1 MGYSDGRKQV
11 RRILKIIE
19 RLQKV
24 QKSRGIRVRDLAEFY
39 GVDITR
45 IYEDLKIIRDFYD
58 LKKDRGSYWIES
70 TGPLRWPR
78 ITSEERQASE
88 TQHSCWMP
96 ECCFPKFPGPAL
108 YDLYVKRAGHDT
120 FANYLNSG

>member
-19 RLQKV
+19 RLK
-24 QKSRGIRVRDLAEFY
+24 KSRGRGIRVCYLAEFY

-78 ITSEERQASE
+78 ITSEERQAS
-88 TQHSCWMP
+88 SLSP
-96 ECCFPKFPGPAL
+96 
-108 YDLYVKRAGHDT
+108 
-120 FANYLNSG
+120 LN